1 MIKDIVIPEVYDVAI
16 AIVQEFEGLDEY
28 NAYIFNFKEESIKNV
43 LITSTGYGVINEVKK
58 KTSTLRH
65 FFEEIQTLDYKLI
78 EPVSKE
84 VFGLSNEYW
93 LSFTMNG
100 QLFDKQFIFL
110 PESIVESNFQMI
122 PFIDKMGVIIK

>member
-1 MIKDIVIPEVYDVAI
+1 MIKDIVFPEVYDVAI

-28 NAYIFNFKEESIKNV
+28 NAYVFNFKEESIKNV
-43 LITSTGYGVINEVKK
+43 LITF
-58 KTSTLRH
+58 RH

-84 VFGLSNEYW
+84 VFGISNEYW
-93 LSFTMNG
+93 LSFTINE

-110 PESIVESNFQMI
+110 PESIIEANFQMI
-122 PFIDKMGVIIK
+122 PFIDKKGVIIK